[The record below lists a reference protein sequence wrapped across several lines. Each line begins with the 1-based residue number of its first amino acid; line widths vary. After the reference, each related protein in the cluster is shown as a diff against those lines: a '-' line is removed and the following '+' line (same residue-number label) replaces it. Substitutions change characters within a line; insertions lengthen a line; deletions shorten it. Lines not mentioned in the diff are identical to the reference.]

1 MSLYHLIFL
10 WVTYPVIHFCILCI
24 IRNIVILY
32 IMKHCNNLAKK
43 YRGLGARADIIYV
56 HYQLFTY

>member
-1 MSLYHLIFL
+1 
-10 WVTYPVIHFCILCI
+10 
-24 IRNIVILY
+24 
-32 IMKHCNNLAKK
+32 MKHCNNLAKK